1 MLNHF
6 ELDQLKVFE
15 KSDCLLPIGWGDKKK
30 APMLFDWPIVEG
42 YTIEQ
47 LKKFHNAYAVGLRL
61 DNIFCL
67 DIDGS
72 SAVRWARKVMDLL
85 DGENTFQVHRTTS
98 PYHFKYLWR
107 PTPEQ
112 IRQIPTNSKG
122 KKEFQFKKVTDEI
135 CGEAAEFFFSSGRQ
149 VIVSGRHF
157 ESGGEYRWLK
167 DRYPKDLRPPSDE
180 EWAKVIRLAEEH
192 LEKLPP
198 EAQRET
204 GGRWKTCNPCPI
216 CGRSEHL
223 VCQESEDGDCIRC
236 FVGQSYSCPTNLK
249 SGQVIL
255 NEWAFSRLQ
264 HVGWGE
270 FGIFVR
276 HKPSPIQKARRRAYG

>member
-6 ELDQLKVFE
+6 ELNHLKVFE
-15 KSDCLLPIGWGDKKK
+15 KSDCLLPVGWGDKKK
-30 APMLFDWPIVEG
+30 GPMLSKWETHEGFLVED
-42 YTIEQ
+42 
-47 LKKFHNAYAVGLRL
+47 LKKLKNAYAIGLRL

-72 SAVRWARKVMDLL
+72 SAVRWARRQMDLL
-85 DGENTFQVHRTTS
+85 DGENTFQVHRNTS
-98 PYHFKYLWR
+98 AYHFKYLWR

-112 IRQIPTNSKG
+112 IKQVPTNSRG

-149 VIVSGRHF
+149 VIVSGKHF

-167 DRYPKDLRPPSDE
+167 DRYPKDLRPPTDK
-180 EWAKVIRLAEEH
+180 EWEKIICLAEVHQEQ
-192 LEKLPP
+192 LPP
-198 EAQRET
+198 EATRQT
-204 GGRWKTCNPCPI
+204 GGRWRTCNPCRI

-223 VCQESEDGDCIRC
+223 VCQESEDGNCIRC
-236 FVGQSYSCPTNLK
+236 FVGNSYSPPTNLK

-255 NEWAFSRLQ
+255 DEWAFSRLQ

-270 FGIFVR
+270 FAIFVR
-276 HKPSPIQKARRRAYG
+276 HKSSPLQKLRRSYV